1 MVLLKNNMKNIL
13 PEFNL
18 SRYFDKK
25 KKKISKR

>member
-25 KKKISKR
+25 KKKNQ